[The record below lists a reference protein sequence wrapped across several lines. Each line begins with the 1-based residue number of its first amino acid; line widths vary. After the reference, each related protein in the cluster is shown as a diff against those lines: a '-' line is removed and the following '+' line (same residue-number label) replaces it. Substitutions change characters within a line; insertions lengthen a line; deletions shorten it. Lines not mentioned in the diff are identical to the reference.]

1 MPDMNDKLDRFKQLV
16 LNDAAK
22 ERDALQRQ
30 ISRERDVRLREAE
43 DQIKRETDA
52 MVQSRARAITS
63 ETGRQISK
71 RMLADK
77 RIITNRREAI
87 AQEVFAAVREKIN
100 AFTQTDDYLPHL
112 KKLYAEAFKALGNP
126 YDGEIWL
133 RPSDMQYSRELA
145 ASLPGK
151 HVTFKEGAFTLG
163 GLIVDCPSRLLR
175 ADESYDTALGDLDG
189 HFAELFGISLADD

>member
-1 MPDMNDKLDRFKQLV
+1 MPDMNEKLDRFKQLV

-133 RPSDMQYSRELA
+133 RPSDMKYSRELA

>member
-1 MPDMNDKLDRFKQLV
+1 MNEKLDRFKQLV

-163 GLIVDCPSRLLR
+163 
-175 ADESYDTALGDLDG
+175 
-189 HFAELFGISLADD
+189 